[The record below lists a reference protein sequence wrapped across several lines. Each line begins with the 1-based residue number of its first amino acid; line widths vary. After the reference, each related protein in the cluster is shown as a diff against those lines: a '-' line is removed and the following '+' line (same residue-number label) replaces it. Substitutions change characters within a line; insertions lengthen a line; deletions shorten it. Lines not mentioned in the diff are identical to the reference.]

1 MESVEKDHVRDGV
14 HETPTVC
21 GTPGTPHDMDVDPGD
36 EVDILSSFFN
46 RAPTTQRVI
55 NKIKTMD
62 LRQHGPR
69 AHQRSG
75 LP

>member
-14 HETPTVC
+14 PETPTVC
-21 GTPGTPHDMDVDPGD
+21 GTPGTPHDMDVDPGN
-36 EVDILSSFFN
+36 EVDILLSFFN

-62 LRQHGPR
+62 LCQHGLR
-69 AHQRSG
+69 AHQHSG